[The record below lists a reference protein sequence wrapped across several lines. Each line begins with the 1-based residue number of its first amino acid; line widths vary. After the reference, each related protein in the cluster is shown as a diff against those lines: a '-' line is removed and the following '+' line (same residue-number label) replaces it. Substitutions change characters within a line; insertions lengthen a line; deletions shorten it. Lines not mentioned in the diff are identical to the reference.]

1 VIILDSSLLY
11 ALLDR
16 TDRVHEAAREWYEET
31 SDALATTPLIL
42 AEVDYFVLRRGPAA
56 AKPFYDDLRAGA
68 YSVEWW
74 PTAAAEAAQV
84 AATYAEL
91 GLGLADAS
99 LVALAARLETTAI
112 ATFDERH
119 FRVVRPLRG
128 GEAFTL
134 LPRDAALA

>member
-1 VIILDSSLLY
+1 LIVLDSSLLY

-16 TDRVHEAAREWYEET
+16 TDRVHEVAKEWYEDT
-31 SDALATTPLIL
+31 SEALATTPLIL
-42 AEVDYFVLRRGPAA
+42 AEVDSFVLRGGPAA

-84 AATYAEL
+84 ADTYAGL

-99 LVALAARLETTAI
+99 LVALAARLETTTI
-112 ATFDERH
+112 ATFDGRH
-119 FRVVRPLRG
+119 LRAVRPLRG
-128 GEAFTL
+128 PEAFTL
-134 LPRDAALA
+134 LPQDAALA